1 MVMAEATNHYFKHLG
16 VSDGLSQV
24 CIPSIYQDELGAAG
38 WELLRD

>member
-24 CIPSIYQDELGAAG
+24 CIPSIYQDELGDR
-38 WELLRD
+38 ESVV